1 MLIKLKENWQ
11 LWGPGAIVD
20 VYYGIGK
27 ELIRDGKGFDTE
39 KPEFATP
46 GEVRQV
52 DRMSF
57 RFPIEP
63 ELIGGPVDNLVR
75 PPSGVAP
82 LGEDPGLD
90 VTLETKPEPKKVK
103 KAKAKKAKKK
113 DTSFDLH

>member
-46 GEVRQV
+46 DLSKYVV
-52 DRMSF
+52 SMDNH
-57 RFPIEP
+57 FPIEP